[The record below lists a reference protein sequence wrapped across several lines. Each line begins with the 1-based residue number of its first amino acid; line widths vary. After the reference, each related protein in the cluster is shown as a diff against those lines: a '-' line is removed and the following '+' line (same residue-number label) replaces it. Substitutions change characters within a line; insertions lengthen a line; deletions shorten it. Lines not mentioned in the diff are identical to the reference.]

1 MDKRKGLW
9 PNAIWTRNGEHVQKE
24 KEIKNK
30 LRENCS
36 PRHVPY
42 KIIQV
47 NDIPY
52 TLNGKKVE
60 IAIKKIINGEKILN
74 KESIIN
80 PEALIF
86 FKNLSI

>member
-1 MDKRKGLW
+1 MFIKTDLMLTDEM
-9 PNAIWTRNGEHVQKE
+9 ILF
-24 KEIKNK
+24 IKNK
-30 LRENCS
+30 LKEKCS
-36 PRHVPY
+36 PKHVPY
-42 KIIQV
+42 KIFQIQ
-47 NDIPY
+47 DIPY